1 MRTINIPLASD
12 LPFGNIR
19 TRFFGV
25 VTIETDGVSSVD
37 GVETNIFHAGE
48 GSVNFVSFRGSTT
61 ATIEHGQDIDE
72 LGLDQLQALV
82 VHLDVDTAAQTS
94 SGLRRAIERHL
105 EEG

>member
-1 MRTINIPLASD
+1 MTAINLPLASD

-25 VTIETDGVSSVD
+25 ATIETDGVSSVD

-48 GSVNFVSFRGSTT
+48 GSVNFVSFQGSTT
-61 ATIEHGQDIDE
+61 ATIEHGQD
-72 LGLDQLQALV
+72 LDDLPLDRLQALV
-82 VHLDVDTAAQTS
+82 SFLDVDTAAQTA

-105 EEG
+105 EG